1 MSRECL
7 ASIPKPR
14 KRQSING
21 LSEPEIRGAP
31 LSHILDN
38 TATPIPTTSNR
49 SPVTAYSGEDRHV
62 DTPRDV
68 SGAKPQAGQSG
79 SRSFVALFAHGL
91 GLDETSQ
98 ACLDSL
104 AGVDYA
110 FLQESFTTFERMA
123 SRSPFVELPST
134 DLIKMVAK
142 RPVTSLAIC
151 TVTTS
156 VNMELRLRLVRTFRH
171 TVSAKCIIDDD
182 KSIDLMAGL
191 FIHTIWHHRYMHK
204 QQIYQYLH
212 LLTGLAAQQGLH
224 QQFGLDT
231 YSSQQPD
238 REVQLLFLGTYYL
251 CSIVTGLASDKPSPF
266 RWSDHL
272 SSVAFR
278 FSFRGPFASN
288 NDTVSLTELG
298 HYIGDADNTIRES
311 SESYDT
317 PAHNRTWSLWHN
329 SEAELRRL
337 KGLVHK
343 SSIVSHPDVQATK
356 IAVSTIIL
364 QNSQHVQTRLLTD
377 IAISIKDYFDTVLA
391 EPPAWLLHSSI
402 IDWTNLLS
410 VLATLIL
417 ILHPRFEAWEAV
429 PGAVRSLLEPEILL
443 DALVTRVSTPPPH
456 ERHEELIH
464 WFSNLA
470 ARIKAKWQRDRRPR
484 AGSGE
489 VSETEAR
496 FRPVNA
502 GNFYG
507 ERSGTGEAQG
517 QRGNYGGAS
526 DIDVGRVCRLDLLE
540 DAFWDRLLQS

>member
-1 MSRECL
+1 MSRDCL
-7 ASIPKPR
+7 PSIPKPR

-21 LSEPEIRGAP
+21 LSEAEIRGAP

-38 TATPIPTTSNR
+38 TATPIPPTTSSH
-49 SPVTAYSGEDRHV
+49 SPTTGYSGEDRHA
-62 DTPRDV
+62 DTTRDV
-68 SGAKPQAGQSG
+68 SATKPNANQAA

-104 AGVDYA
+104 AGIDYA
-110 FLQESFTTFERMA
+110 FLQESFTVFERMA

-151 TVTTS
+151 TVTTTM
-156 VNMELRLRLVRTFRH
+156 NTELRLRLVRTFRH
-171 TVSAKCIIDDD
+171 TISAKCIIDDD
-182 KSIDLMAGL
+182 QSIDLMSGL
-191 FIHTIWHHRYMHK
+191 FIHTMWHHRYMHK

-212 LLTGLAAQQGLH
+212 LLTGMAAQQGLY

-238 REVQLLFLGTYYL
+238 REVQLLFLGSYYL
-251 CSIVTGLASDKPSPF
+251 CSTIAGLASDKPSPF

-272 SSVAFR
+272 SSVALR

-288 NDTVSLTELG
+288 NDTVSLIELG
-298 HYIGDADNTIRES
+298 HYIGDADSTIRDSGES
-311 SESYDT
+311 HDT
-317 PAHNRTWSLWHN
+317 PAHNRAWSIWHN

-343 SSIVSHPDVQATK
+343 ASIVSHPDVQATK
-356 IAVSTIIL
+356 IAVSTIVL
-364 QNSQHVQTRLLTD
+364 QNSQHIQTRLLTD
-377 IAISIKDYFDTVLA
+377 IAIGIKDYFDTILA
-391 EPPAWLLHSSI
+391 EPPAWLLYSSM
-402 IDWTNLLS
+402 IDFTNLLS

-417 ILHPRFEAWEAV
+417 ILHPRFETWEAV
-429 PGAVRSLLEPEILL
+429 PGAVRSLLEPEVLL
-443 DALVTRVSTPPPH
+443 DALVTRVCTPLPH
-456 ERHEELIH
+456 ERHEELIY

-470 ARIKAKWQRDRRPR
+470 AKIKAKWQRDRRPR
-484 AGSGE
+484 AGSGD
-489 VSETEAR
+489 VGETEAR

-502 GNFYG
+502 GSFYG
-507 ERSGTGEAQG
+507 DRFGIGEAQG
-517 QRGNYGGAS
+517 QRRPSGVG

-540 DAFWDRLLQS
+540 DGFWDRLLQS